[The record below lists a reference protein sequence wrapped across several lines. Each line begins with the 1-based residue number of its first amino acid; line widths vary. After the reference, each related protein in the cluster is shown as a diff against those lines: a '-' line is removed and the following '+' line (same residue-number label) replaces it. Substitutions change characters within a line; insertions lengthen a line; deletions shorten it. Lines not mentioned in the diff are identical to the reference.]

1 MFHSSIIID
10 KEQDWKKFERAQMIN
25 ERNRLIKKGVIV
37 PAYKM
42 QPQLLV
48 KVDGAW
54 KAEIKSG

>member
-48 KVDGAW
+48 KVGGAW
-54 KAEIKSG
+54 KAEIKAS